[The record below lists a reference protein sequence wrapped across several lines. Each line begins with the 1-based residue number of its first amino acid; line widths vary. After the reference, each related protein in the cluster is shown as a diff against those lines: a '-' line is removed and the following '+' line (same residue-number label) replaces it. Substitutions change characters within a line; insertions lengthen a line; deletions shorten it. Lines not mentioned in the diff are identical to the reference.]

1 MSPLTAPAASTALS
15 GLNAASLRMA
25 ASANNVANMNTP
37 GYRRL
42 GVEQA
47 ALPSSSTQPGG
58 VAASVTQASEPGVE
72 LTEEVVEQKM
82 ALYSF
87 KANVLVLQTQ
97 DEMQRAL
104 LGRRVD
110 ERV

>member
-15 GLNAASLRMA
+15 GLNAANLRMA

-37 GYRRL
+37 GYRRQ

-47 ALPSSSTQPGG
+47 ALPSGG
-58 VAASVTQASEPGVE
+58 VAATVTQASEPGVE
-72 LTEEVVEQKM
+72 LTGEVVEQKM

-97 DEMQRAL
+97 DQMQRAL
-104 LGRRVD
+104 LGSRVD

>member
-1 MSPLTAPAASTALS
+1 MSPIAPSTAATALS

-37 GYRRL
+37 GYRRQ

-47 ALPSSSTQPGG
+47 ALPSGG
-58 VAASVTQASEPGVE
+58 VAATVTQAAEPGVE

>member
-1 MSPLTAPAASTALS
+1 MTSSRRAAGRAPS
-15 GLNAASLRMA
+15 
-25 ASANNVANMNTP
+25 
-37 GYRRL
+37 
-42 GVEQA
+42 
-47 ALPSSSTQPGG
+47 GG
-58 VAASVTQASEPGVE
+58 VSATVTQAAEPGVE

-97 DEMQRAL
+97 DQVQRAL
-104 LGRRVD
+104 LGSRVS

>member
-1 MSPLTAPAASTALS
+1 MSPIASNTAVTALS

-37 GYRRL
+37 GYRRQ

-47 ALPSSSTQPGG
+47 ALPSGG
-58 VAASVTQASEPGVE
+58 VSATVTQAAEPGVE

-97 DEMQRAL
+97 DQVQRAL
-104 LGRRVD
+104 LGSRVS